1 METPLDPTSQ
11 AQTLVELLRRR
22 ARLQPER
29 RAYTFLL
36 DGEREEVHLSY
47 GELDRQA
54 RSIAARL
61 QALGVE
67 GERALLLYPP
77 GLQYA
82 AAFFGCLYAGV
93 TAVPVYPPRPNR
105 PDPRFLAILSDARA
119 RVVLTTSAILPNA
132 ERLLAGEAAVAW
144 LATDGLDAEGA
155 EEWRLPELAPDGLA
169 FLQYT
174 SGSTSAPKGVMVSH
188 GNLVHNER
196 LIQSAFGVTEDSVV
210 VGWLPLYHDM
220 GLIGNL
226 LQPLWAGCSCVLMS
240 PVDFLQKPLR
250 WLAALSRYGGTVS
263 GGPNFAYDL
272 CARKIRPEDKA
283 GLDLSRWEVAFDG
296 AEPVRAETL
305 DRFAAAFAPC
315 GFRREALFPC
325 YGLAEAT
332 LFVTGATRR
341 KAPVVGRFRAPE
353 LERHRAVAD
362 PDGRP
367 LVSSGRPAP
376 APVGQEVAIVDPD
389 GPRRLPEGGVGEI
402 WVAGP
407 SVAGGYW
414 SRPEPAESTFRAF
427 TAAGEGPFLRTGD
440 LGFLLGGELFVTG
453 RAKDL
458 VIIRGRNHYPQDIEL
473 TVEKS
478 HSALRP
484 GCGAAFAVDEGGE
497 ERLVVVQELRREARN
512 ADAAEVLEAIRRAV
526 AEEHEVQLQAVALIR
541 TASLPK
547 TSSGK
552 VRRRAC
558 RDAFLNGS
566 LAVLAVWEAEGAAT
580 GVVDVAQVEDLASEE
595 GARVWL
601 AAEVAARAG
610 VARSGVDVREPLHRY
625 ALDSMNVMELAH
637 AVEERLGAAMP
648 MEVFFEGA
656 SVADVIARAFR
667 DRAGRAEESVAP
679 VAPVADDET
688 PERPLSHGQ
697 RALWFLYL
705 LDPESAAY
713 NVPGVVT
720 IEGELDAAALRRAFQ
735 AIVDR
740 HPVLR
745 STFST
750 SQGGPVRRV
759 HEGLEVPF
767 SAETASRSTPEE
779 LARRLDEEA
788 NRPFDL
794 ETGPLLRVHLFE
806 RSKQEH
812 VLLVV
817 VHHIVTDFWSQGLLL
832 QELDALYPAARAG
845 EEGAVP
851 PPAMLYRGFVRWQRE
866 MLAGEAGERLRA
878 YWRERL
884 AGELPV
890 LELPLDRPRPPV
902 QTYGGATCRL
912 RLPRDLSAR
921 LAALGRERGATLF
934 MTLLAAFKALLYR
947 YTGQADLLVGVPTTG
962 RSRAGFA
969 AMLGYF
975 INPVVLRT
983 DLRENPSF
991 DQLLAQVRRHALGAF
1006 EHQDYPFPLLVEDL
1020 QPERDPSRSPLF
1032 QVMFALQKAPALKG
1046 QDLTPFALNE
1056 EGARLEIGG
1065 LPLVSMPLE
1074 ERVAQF
1080 DLTLTMGES
1089 GGELAASFNYNTDL
1103 FGAETID
1110 RMTRH
1115 FETLLAGIAADP
1127 ARRLA
1132 DLPLLT
1138 EAERYR
1144 MLVKWNHTRAYYPET
1159 AVIHGLFEGQVDRTP
1174 ELPAVIHRGEELAYR
1189 ELDRRANRLAH
1200 RLIATGVGAEELVGV
1215 CLERSPELIV
1225 AILGILKAGA
1235 AYLPL
1240 DPEYPRE
1247 RLGFM
1252 LEDAGVCRV
1261 LTSEALRPLLP
1272 PDRQILSFDALGT
1285 FEGAGDDQRPPLRGA
1300 AGNAACVIYTSG
1312 STGLPKGVVLTHRN
1326 LVNMIVSFIRS
1337 YSPDVTDRMLPLTS
1351 IGSASFV
1358 GEIFPILCAEGALVL
1373 PEREEI
1379 LDTARL
1385 IELIARR
1392 QVSILSTV
1400 PSLIATLNAMK
1411 EELPKLRL
1419 ILAGGEALSAGDVDR
1434 ILESAAIVNGY
1445 GLTETS
1451 ICSTYYPVGMAD
1463 LQSGG
1468 TLPIGRPLMNHQLY
1482 ILDPELNLMP
1492 IGCTGHLYIAGD
1504 GVARGYRHNPG
1515 LTADRFVPD
1524 PFEPGGRMYRTG
1536 DLASWLPDG
1545 NILFRG
1551 RADQQVKVR
1560 GFRIELGEIETVL
1573 GSHPGVAE
1581 AAVVPRQDGGEKRLV
1596 AYVVAMIAGAGGDEP
1611 PTAGALLAHLR
1622 DKLPEYMVPAAFVFL
1637 PALPLSPNGK
1647 VDARALPA
1655 PERVRPELEAA
1666 YAAPKSEL
1674 ERIIATVWQEEL
1686 KVETVGI
1693 HDNFFDLGG
1702 HSLLLARVH
1711 SRLREALD
1719 RDLSLVELFKN
1730 PTVSSLAAALSA
1742 QPAAAEARRPA
1753 AAVVEAPSRQD
1764 RAEVEIAVIGLAGR
1778 FPGARTVDQL
1788 WDNLRHG
1795 REAIHFFT
1803 DEELIAAGV
1812 APELV
1817 ANPDYVKAKGILGEV
1832 DRFDA
1837 ALFGISPREV
1847 ELMDPQHRIF
1857 LESCWEALERA
1868 GYNSGRPEGR
1878 VGVFGGESMNT
1889 YLITNLLS
1897 HLELVASADTLQA
1910 SLGNDKDP
1918 LTSRVSYK
1926 LNLKGPSITIQSAS
1940 STSLVAVHV
1949 ACQSLINRDCDM
1961 ALAGG
1966 VSIHLPELSGY
1977 MFHEGGT
1984 TSPDGHCRTFD
1995 ARAKGFVSGH
2005 GCGVVVLK
2013 RLADALRDGDH
2024 VHAVIKGSACNND
2037 GSLKVSYTAPSVDG
2051 QVEVYS
2057 MAYANAGVTPD
2068 SLTYVECHGTAT
2080 PMGDPIEIAALT
2092 QAFRSHTDRRNFCAI
2107 GSLKSN
2113 IGHLDSAAGACGLI
2127 KTVLALEH
2135 RQIPPSLHFERPNP
2149 QIDFANSPF
2158 FVNAAL
2164 RDWETDGAPRR
2175 AGVTSL
2181 GMGGTNAHVIVEE
2194 APRPEPS
2201 GPSRPWKLLLLSAHA
2216 EPALEAATS
2225 ELAAFLDRR
2234 PLLDL
2239 ADVTYTLQVGRR
2251 PFAHRRALLC
2261 RDLEDAVRALESR
2274 DPERILTTRL
2284 EAGDRPVVFLF
2295 TGQGSQYPNMGRGL
2309 YEGEPAY
2316 RGEVDRCCDLLRP
2329 HLGLDLRELLFPAP
2343 GDEAA
2348 AAERLRQTAISQ
2360 PALFVVE
2367 YALATLWMQWG
2378 VRPQAMLGHSIG
2390 EYVAACLA
2398 GVFSLRDALSLVAAR
2413 GRMMQ
2418 RLPGGSMLAVPLP
2431 EAEVLALLE
2440 EETAGGEL
2448 SLAAVNRPSL
2458 CVVAGPAPAVEA
2470 LRERLA
2476 ARGIDGRPL
2485 HTSHAFHSAMMEPML
2500 APFAER
2506 VRKVKLSPPRLPYL
2520 SNVTGT
2526 WIRPE
2531 EATDP
2536 QYWAD
2541 HIRRAV
2547 RFADGA
2553 AELLREPN
2561 RVFLEVGPG
2570 NVLTTLV
2577 RQHPARKPAQAALPS
2592 LRHPRET
2599 AEDSA
2604 FLLDTLARLWLAGA
2618 EIDWSGFYAHERR
2631 RRVPLPTYPFQRQRY
2646 WVEPRKPEGRGR
2658 RETGRRRDLAEW
2670 AYAPVWK
2677 RTPPVP
2683 PAITAAG
2690 PDDAAGAWLVFLD
2703 DCGVGEAA
2711 VRRLEAAGR
2720 EVIAVRPGDRF
2731 ARAGERSFTVD
2742 AWNAAGYDLLLEE
2755 LAGRGVRPGTVLHLW
2770 NVTAGPEGAAL
2781 EEADRGLE
2789 RGFFSLTFL
2798 AQALGKRNLTE
2809 PVRVLAVSNGLQR
2822 VTGEET
2828 LQPLKAA
2835 LLGPCRVIPREYPNI
2850 ACRSLDLVLPSDP
2863 AIAGE
2868 ALSALAGRV
2877 LEEFSFFAADAA
2889 ADGGAEPVAA
2899 LRGSFRW
2906 VQELEPL
2913 PLPALP
2919 ALPTLPAMD
2928 GLPPRLRQ
2936 GGVYLITGG
2945 IGGLGL
2951 EVAGML
2957 ARAAAAKLVLVGRTP
2972 LPEREAWNGWLAAHG
2987 EEDATSRRLRKLL
3000 AIEALGGEVMTVAAD
3015 AADLA
3020 AMTAAREAAEA
3031 RFGAVHGVIHAAG
3044 RAGGGI
3050 VQVKTRAAAEA
3061 VLAPKVKGAL
3071 AIDEVFRGRPLD
3083 FLVLFS
3089 SVTAVLAQPGQVD
3102 YVAAN
3107 AFLDAFAQERN
3118 ARGALTLSIGWDAWR
3133 EVGMA
3138 VDTAVPQELRE
3149 WRERELKL
3157 GMSTAEGLE
3166 VLRRALAGSS
3176 PWLVISTLDLASR
3189 LEQHGAARTL
3199 AELEAVGEA
3208 REAHPRPLLAN
3219 AYVAP
3224 RSDAERRIAAVWQD
3238 LLGIDPVGVHD
3249 NFFDLGGNSLMAI
3262 RVIARLKSEL
3272 GVDVSEVSIF
3282 EGPTVAALT
3291 RLLDPEEEENEGE
3304 AEAEEGSGRS
3314 RGERRRAARK
3324 SRRTAVE
3331 VA

>member
-1 METPLDPTSQ
+1 MNETRQFSP
-11 AQTLVELLRRR
+11 ATLVELLRMR
-22 ARLQPER
+22 ATSQPER

-54 RSIAARL
+54 RAIATRL
-61 QALGVE
+61 QEMGVE

-105 PDPRFLAILSDARA
+105 PDPRFLAILADARA

-132 ERLLAGEAAVAW
+132 ERLLQADAPVAW
-144 LATDGLDAEGA
+144 LATDGLDSEGA
-155 EEWRLPELAPDGLA
+155 EEWRDPAVGPEQLA

-196 LIQSAFGVTEDSVV
+196 LIERAFGMTAESVV

-272 CARKIRPEDKA
+272 CARKIRPEDRA
-283 GLDLSRWEVAFDG
+283 GLDLSRWAVAFNG

-305 DRFAAAFAPC
+305 DRFAAAFAAS

-332 LFVTGATRR
+332 LFVAGA
-341 KAPVVGRFRAPE
+341 AVGEPPVVGRFNAPG
-353 LERHRAVAD
+353 LERHQAVAD
-362 PDGRP
+362 PEGRP
-367 LVSSGRPAP
+367 LVSSGRPALL
-376 APVGQEVAIVDPD
+376 AFGQEVAIVDSES
-389 GPRRLPEGGVGEI
+389 GVRLPEAAVGEI

-407 SVAGGYW
+407 SVAQGYW
-414 SRPEPAESTFRAF
+414 SRPEPPESTFQALTRD
-427 TAAGEGPFLRTGD
+427 GEGPFLRTGD
-440 LGFLLGGELFVTG
+440 LGFLAGGELFVAG

-458 VIIRGRNHYPQDIEL
+458 IIIRGRNHYPQDIEM
-473 TVEKS
+473 TVEAS
-478 HSALRP
+478 HAALRP
-484 GCGAAFAVDEGGE
+484 GCGAAFSVDEEGE
-497 ERLVVVQELRREARN
+497 ERLVVVQEMRREARH
-512 ADAAEVLEAIRRAV
+512 ADPGEVMAAIRRAV
-526 AEEHEVQLQAVALIR
+526 AEEHEVQLQAVVLIR

-552 VRRRAC
+552 VRRSAC
-558 RDAFLNGS
+558 RAAFLAGE
-566 LAVLAVWEAEGAAT
+566 LAAVAAWEAEGGAT
-580 GVVDVAQVEDLASEE
+580 GAVTVPHAGDLSREE
-595 GARVWL
+595 GARDWL
-601 AAEVAARAG
+601 AGEVAARAG
-610 VARSGVDVREPLHRY
+610 VPRSAVDVDAPLHRF
-625 ALDSMNVMELAH
+625 ALDSLNVMELAH
-637 AVEERLGAAMP
+637 AVEERLGAPVP
-648 MEVFFEGA
+648 METFFEGS
-656 SVADVIARAFR
+656 SVADVVARAFAA
-667 DRAGRAEESVAP
+667 RALALSTPAAAP
-679 VAPVADDET
+679 PPLSADA
-688 PERPLSHGQ
+688 ERPLSQGQ
-697 RALWFLYL
+697 RALWLLYL
-705 LDPESAAY
+705 LDPESSAY
-713 NVPGVVT
+713 NVPGLVT
-720 IEGELDAAALRRAFQ
+720 LEGEVDAGALRRAFQ

-740 HPVLR
+740 HPILR
-745 STFST
+745 STFSAP
-750 SQGGPVRRV
+750 QGEPVRRV

-767 SAETASRSTPEE
+767 FQENVARWTEAE
-779 LARRLDEEA
+779 LARQIAEEA

-794 ETGPLLRVHLFE
+794 EAGPPLRVYLFE
-806 RSKQEH
+806 RSRQER

-817 VHHIVTDFWSQGLLL
+817 VHHIATDFWSQAVML

-845 EEGAVP
+845 EEGSAL
-851 PPAMLYRGFVRWQRE
+851 PPAAPYVEFVRWQRE
-866 MLAGEAGERLRA
+866 MLAGAAGERLRA

-890 LELPLDRPRPPV
+890 LDLPLDRPRPPV
-902 QTYGGATCRL
+902 QTYGGATRRL
-912 RLPRDLSAR
+912 RLPMDLSAR
-921 LAALGRERGATLF
+921 LAGLGREHNATLF
-934 MTLLAAFKALLYR
+934 MTLLAAFKGLLYR
-947 YTGQADLLVGVPTTG
+947 YTAQRDLLVGVPTTG
-962 RSRAGFA
+962 RARAGFTG
-969 AMLGYF
+969 MVGYF
-975 INPVVLRT
+975 VNPVVLRSN
-983 DLRENPSF
+983 LRGNLSF
-991 DQLLAQVRRHALGAF
+991 AAFLDQVRGHALGAF
-1006 EHQDYPFPLLVEDL
+1006 EHQDYPFPVLVEEL

-1032 QVMFALQKAPALKG
+1032 QVMFVLQKAPLIKG

-1056 EGARLEIGG
+1056 GGARLTVGG
-1065 LPLVSMPLE
+1065 LPLVSMPVE
-1074 ERVAQF
+1074 EQIAQF

-1089 GGELAASFNYNTDL
+1089 EGALAAAFNYNSDL
-1103 FGAETID
+1103 FDGETVE
-1110 RMTRH
+1110 RMARH
-1115 FETLLAGIAADP
+1115 FETLLAGLAADP
-1127 ARRLA
+1127 ESRLA

-1138 EAERYR
+1138 EAERHR
-1144 MLVKWNHTRAYYPET
+1144 LLVTWNHTRAYYPEE
-1159 AVIHGLFEGQVDRTP
+1159 ALIHGLFAARVEQTP
-1174 ELPAVIHRGEELAYR
+1174 ALPAVVFRGEETAY
-1189 ELDRRANRLAH
+1189 LDLDWRSSQLAH
-1200 RLIATGVGAEELVGV
+1200 TLIARGIGPEDLVGI

-1225 AILGILKAGA
+1225 GILGILKAGA

-1247 RLGFM
+1247 RLAFM
-1252 LEDAGVCRV
+1252 LRDAGARLV
-1261 LTSEALRPLLP
+1261 LTREELAPLLP
-1272 PDRQILSFDALGT
+1272 APLPEGCVALHLDTGW
-1285 FEGAGDDQRPPLRGA
+1285 AGIAAGPGSRPPLRGS

-1312 STGLPKGVVLTHRN
+1312 STGQPKGVVLTHRN
-1326 LVNMIVSFIRS
+1326 LVNMVVSFIRS
-1337 YSPDVTDRMLPLTS
+1337 YSPDVGDRLLPLTS
-1351 IGSASFV
+1351 IASASFV
-1358 GEIFPILCAEGALVL
+1358 GEIFPILCADGALVL
-1373 PEREEI
+1373 PDREEI
-1379 LDTARL
+1379 LDTRRL
-1385 IELIARR
+1385 VELIARS

-1411 EELPKLRL
+1411 EELPRLRL
-1419 ILAGGEALSAGDVDR
+1419 ILAGGEALTAGDVDR
-1434 ILESAAIVNGY
+1434 ILESATIVNGY
-1445 GLTETS
+1445 GLTETT
-1451 ICSTYYPVGMAD
+1451 ICSTSYQIGMAD

-1468 TLPIGRPLMNHQLY
+1468 TLPIGRPLMNHRLH
-1482 ILDPELNLMP
+1482 ILDYELGLMP
-1492 IGCTGHLYIAGD
+1492 VGGTGKLYIAGD
-1504 GVARGYRHNPG
+1504 GVARGYHGNPA

-1524 PFEPGGRMYRTG
+1524 PFGRGGRMYRTG

-1551 RADQQVKVR
+1551 RVDQQVKVR

-1573 GSHPGVAE
+1573 GACPGVAE
-1581 AAVVPRQDGGEKRLV
+1581 SAVVPRQEAGEKRLV
-1596 AYVVAMIAGAGGDEP
+1596 AYVVAAPVDGGEP

-1622 DKLPEYMVPAAFVFL
+1622 AKLPEYMVPSAFVFL

-1674 ERIIATVWQEEL
+1674 ERIIATVWQEAL
-1686 KVETVGI
+1686 AVGTVGI

-1711 SRLREALD
+1711 ARLREVLG
-1719 RDLSLVELFKN
+1719 RDISLVELFKN

-1742 QPAAAEARRPA
+1742 PAAAPEAARRPVVA
-1753 AAVVEAPSRQD
+1753 AAELPSRQE
-1764 RAEVEIAVIGLAGR
+1764 RGEVEIAVVGLAGR

-1788 WDNLRHG
+1788 WDNLRNG
-1795 REAIHFFT
+1795 RESIHFFT
-1803 DEELIAAGV
+1803 DEELLASGV
-1812 APELV
+1812 DPELV
-1817 ANPDYVKAKGILGEV
+1817 ANPDYVKAKGILGEI
-1832 DRFDA
+1832 DQFDA
-1837 ALFGISPREV
+1837 GLFGLSPREV

-1857 LESCWEALERA
+1857 LETCWEALERA
-1868 GYNSGRPEGR
+1868 GYNSGRPAGR

-1949 ACQSLINRDCDM
+1949 ASQSLINRDCDM

-2057 MAYANAGVTPD
+2057 MAYANAGVSPD
-2068 SLTYVECHGTAT
+2068 SLSYVECHGTAT

-2092 QAFRSHTDRRNFCAI
+2092 QAFRAHTGRRNFCAI

-2113 IGHLDSAAGACGLI
+2113 VGHLDSAAGVCGLI
-2127 KTVLALEH
+2127 KAVLALEH

-2158 FVNAAL
+2158 FVNTAL
-2164 RDWETDGAPRR
+2164 RDWETDGQPRR

-2181 GMGGTNAHVIVEE
+2181 GMGGTNAHVILEE
-2194 APRPEPS
+2194 APLAEPS
-2201 GPSRPWKLLLLSAHA
+2201 GPSRPWQLVLLAAHA
-2216 EPALEAATS
+2216 EPALETATS

-2239 ADVTYTLQVGRR
+2239 ADVAYTLQVGRR

-2261 RDLEDAVRALESR
+2261 RDLGDAARALESR
-2274 DPERILTTRL
+2274 DPERLLTVRQ

-2295 TGQGSQYPNMGRGL
+2295 TGQGSQYPGMGRGL
-2309 YEGEPAY
+2309 YESEPAF
-2316 RGEVDRCCDLLRP
+2316 RGEVDRCCDQLRP

-2343 GDEAA
+2343 GEEAA
-2348 AAERLRQTAISQ
+2348 AAERLRQTALSQ

-2378 VRPQAMLGHSIG
+2378 VRPQAMIGHSIG

-2398 GVFSLRDALSLVAAR
+2398 GVFSLRDALALVAAR
-2413 GRMMQ
+2413 GRLMQ
-2418 RLPGGSMLAVPLP
+2418 RLPGGAMLAVPLP
-2431 EAEVLALLE
+2431 EVDVVPLLD
-2440 EETAGGEL
+2440 GEL

-2458 CVVAGPAPAVEA
+2458 CVVAGPTPAVEA

-2476 ARGIDGRPL
+2476 ARGIDGRLL
-2485 HTSHAFHSAMMEPML
+2485 HTSHAFHSAMMDPML

-2536 QYWAD
+2536 LYWAE
-2541 HIRRAV
+2541 HIRGTV

-2561 RVFLEVGPG
+2561 RIFLEVGPG

-2577 RQHPARKPAQAALPS
+2577 RQHPARTPAQAVLPS
-2592 LRHPRET
+2592 LRHPRE
-2599 AEDSA
+2599 AADDVR

-2618 EIDWSGFYAHERR
+2618 EVDWSGFYAHERR

-2646 WVEPRKPEGRGR
+2646 WVEPRKTEGRAKDRGR
-2658 RETGRRRDLAEW
+2658 RQRDLAAW
-2670 AYAPVWK
+2670 SYAPSWK
-2677 RTPPVP
+2677 RTA
-2683 PAITAAG
+2683 PAPSAPAET
-2690 PDDAAGAWLVFLD
+2690 AGAWLVFLD
-2703 DCGVGEAA
+2703 DHGLGAAA
-2711 VRRLEAAGR
+2711 VDLLEAQGR
-2720 EVIAVRPGDRF
+2720 EVIAVRAGDRF
-2731 ARAGERSFTVD
+2731 ARTGEREFAVD
-2742 AWNAAGYDLLLEE
+2742 AWNAAGYDRFLEE
-2755 LAGRGVRPGTVLHLW
+2755 LAAYELRPGTVLHFW
-2770 NVTAGPEGAAL
+2770 NVTAGEAGASL
-2781 EEADRGLE
+2781 PEADRALE

-2809 PVRVLAVSNGLQR
+2809 PVRILAVSTGLQR
-2822 VTGEET
+2822 VTGEEP

-2835 LLGPCRVIPREYPNI
+2835 LLGPCRVIPREYPNL
-2850 ACRSLDLVLPSDP
+2850 ACRSLDVVLPAVPSTPGD
-2863 AIAGE
+2863 G
-2868 ALSALAGRV
+2868 LRALAGRV
-2877 LEEFSFFAADAA
+2877 LEELAFFPE
-2889 ADGGAEPVAA
+2889 GEPAAA

-2906 VQELEPL
+2906 VQELELL
-2913 PLPALP
+2913 PLPAAGGSP
-2919 ALPTLPAMD
+2919 A
-2928 GLPPRLRQ
+2928 RLRQ

-2945 IGGLGL
+2945 LGALGL
-2951 EVAGML
+2951 EVAGLL
-2957 ARAAAAKLVLVGRTP
+2957 ARAVAAKLVLVGRTP
-2972 LPEREAWNGWLAAHG
+2972 VPERESWSAWLAAHG
-2987 EEDATSRRLRKLL
+2987 EEDATSRRLRGLL

-3015 AADLA
+3015 AADLPGMA
-3020 AMTAAREAAEA
+3020 AARDAAVA

-3044 RAGGGI
+3044 RPGGGI

-3071 AIDEVFRGRPLD
+3071 VLDELFRGEPLD
-3083 FLVLFS
+3083 FMVLFS
-3089 SVTAVLAQPGQVD
+3089 SITAVLAQPGQVD
-3102 YVAAN
+3102 YAAAN
-3107 AFLDAFAQERN
+3107 AFLDAFAQERS
-3118 ARGALTLSIGWDAWR
+3118 ARGAFTLSLGWDAWR
-3133 EVGMA
+3133 EAGMA
-3138 VDTAVPQELRE
+3138 VDTEVPAELRE
-3149 WRERELKL
+3149 WRQQELKL
-3157 GMSTAEGLE
+3157 GMSMAEGLE
-3166 VLRRALAGSS
+3166 VFGRALASSS
-3176 PWLVISTLDLASR
+3176 PWLLISTRDLASR
-3189 LEQHGAARTL
+3189 LEQNHAASTL
-3199 AELEAVGEA
+3199 AEIDRAQAA
-3208 REAHPRPLLAN
+3208 RAAHPRPLLAN

-3224 RSDAERRIAAVWQD
+3224 SGGAEERIAAVWQD
-3238 LLGIDPVGVHD
+3238 LLGIEPVGVHD

-3282 EGPTVAALT
+3282 EGPTVAALA
-3291 RLLDPEEEENEGE
+3291 RLLAPGEERDGEGFE
-3304 AEAEEGSGRS
+3304 DQRD

-3324 SRRTAVE
+3324 GRRATAE
-3331 VA
+3331 VS